1 MQQIPLSKGHFAVVD
16 DADYLLVAQFKW
28 CYDNGYA
35 VRKVTISPGKYK
47 KLLLHRFLLNAEHGQ
62 MVDHADGNRLNNTR
76 SNLRICNGTQNNANR
91 RRLPVRTG
99 RSASRYRGVSKSLN
113 SSYWGARIRINERLT
128 YIGSFST
135 EEAAAKAYDAK
146 AIELFGEFAVLNF
159 PKRGA
164 WRGSNP

>member
-16 DADYLLVAQFKW
+16 DADYPLVAQFKW
-28 CYDNGYA
+28 SYDNGYA

-47 KLLLHRFLLNAEHGQ
+47 KLLLHRFLLNAEHGR

-99 RSASRYRGVSKSLN
+99 RSIEFPQKG
-113 SSYWGARIRINERLT
+113 RLAGLEPVT
-128 YIGSFST
+128 S
-135 EEAAAKAYDAK
+135 
-146 AIELFGEFAVLNF
+146 
-159 PKRGA
+159 
-164 WRGSNP
+164 